1 MSKARDNILARLR
14 AQSAEK
20 APVELDRGFR
30 SPDWNRQQR
39 IELFCKAMETVRTEV
54 HRVTESDWAE
64 KLVQLAKAKKLNNLL
79 YAPAGPLAKKIEDAW
94 QVGEHLPKLVSREAD
109 VDEWKEEL
117 FFDIDATITSTRGGI
132 AEVGAII
139 LWPTPQEPRS
149 FSLVP
154 PIHIAV
160 VEADK
165 LHNTFADAIAD
176 ENWPAGMPTNALLIS
191 GPSKSADIE
200 QTLAYGVH
208 GPVELVVLLI
218 E

>member
-1 MSKARDNILARLR
+1 MNKARDNILARLR
-14 AQSAEK
+14 ARSTEIP
-20 APVELDRGFR
+20 PVELDRGFR

-39 IELFCKAMETVRTEV
+39 IELFCKAMTSVRTEI
-54 HRVTESDWAE
+54 HRVRASDWADRLAQ
-64 KLVQLAKAKKLNNLL
+64 LVKERKLNNLL
-79 YAPAGPLAKKIEDAW
+79 YAPNGPLARQIEAAW
-94 QVGEHLPKLVSREAD
+94 RNGEALPELVSRTAEL
-109 VDEWKEEL
+109 DEWKEEL
-117 FFDIDATITSTRGGI
+117 FFGIDAAITSTRGGI
-132 AEVGAII
+132 AEVGALI

-160 VEADK
+160 VKADQ

-176 ENWPAGMPTNALLIS
+176 ENWQAGMPTNAVLIS

-208 GPVELVVLLI
+208 GPVELIVLLI